1 MTTETEFGLLRN
13 RDLSEEMKVS
23 YMDYAMSVIVSRALP
38 DVRDGLKPVQRRILY
53 AMHELGMTPGSAHK
67 KSARLVGEVL
77 GKYHPHGDGPVYEAM
92 VRMAQVFSLRV
103 PLVDGQGNFGS
114 IDGDPAAAMRYT
126 EARLSRAAFEILND
140 LEQDTVNFIE
150 NFDGSLQ
157 EPTVLPAK
165 LPQLLLNGTT
175 GIAVGMATNIPPHNL
190 GELCSGIIRLI
201 NNPDATTRELMRYVK
216 GPDFPTAATIMGTQ
230 GIVEAY
236 ETGRGS
242 VVMRAVCN
250 LQETPNSKRA
260 KLIFTELPYQVNKAT
275 LIEKIAILAR
285 SKRIEGITE
294 IRDESNRKGIRIVLE
309 LRHVNQAPVIL
320 NKLYSMTPLQTNFS
334 FNMLALANGTPK
346 TITLKGALQYYI
358 DFRREI
364 VTRRAKY
371 QLTKAQNRI
380 HLLDGLIIALNNI
393 DSIITLIRE
402 SQSVDNAKSA
412 LMTWYKLDE
421 LQAQAILDM
430 PLRRLAALEREK
442 IENEHKELA
451 KEIKSLQS
459 LLSSKEKIDEVIKTE
474 TQEMRKKLAD
484 PRRTQIKEEVRK
496 FTRDEL
502 EAHESIVI
510 TLSQGGYIKRIPAST
525 YRNQHRGGRGVTGMT
540 TREDDPI
547 NNIIVGDTHDTLLF
561 FTNRGRVLPLKAFEL
576 RPDTS
581 RKTRGVPITNIIP
594 LQDNEFVKSVVSL
607 QNLSQKDLYLLLTTN
622 KGSVKRISVDKISS
636 IRKAGLIIMRLSKGE
651 DLLTAFLVNNDD
663 DVIMVSESGQ
673 SIRFGAKDVTPRN
686 RPAGGVR
693 GMKMIK
699 NDKLVAADKVIPDS
713 KLLVV
718 SKNGFGKL
726 TDLNRYRS
734 QKRAGSGIKT
744 LNVTPKTGKV
754 AGSQVIAQ
762 SHEVYLVSKQAVMLR
777 TNLSEIRNTGRAT
790 QGVTIFKL
798 AKGDSV
804 SSMACVGDLGDDAI
818 DHTTITTEDI

>member
-92 VRMAQVFSLRV
+92 VRMAQIFSLRV

-140 LEQDTVNFIE
+140 LEQDTVDFIE

>member
-13 RDLSEEMKVS
+13 RDLTEEMKVS

-53 AMHELGMTPGSAHK
+53 AMHGLGMSPGSAHK

-92 VRMAQVFSLRV
+92 VRMAQEFSMRV
-103 PLVDGQGNFGS
+103 PLVNGQGNFGS
-114 IDGDPAAAMRYT
+114 VDGDPPAAMRYT
-126 EARLSRAAFEILND
+126 EARLSRAAEEILND
-140 LEQDTVNFIE
+140 IEQDTVNFIE

-157 EPTVLPAK
+157 EPSILPAK

-201 NNPDATTRELMRYVK
+201 NNPDASTLELMRYVK
-216 GPDFPTAATIMGTQ
+216 GPDFPTAATIMGNQ

-236 ETGRGS
+236 ETGRGTA
-242 VVMRAVCN
+242 VMRAVST
-250 LQETPNSKRA
+250 LQETPNSRKA
-260 KLIFTELPYQVNKAT
+260 KLIFSELPYQVNKST
-275 LIEKIAILAR
+275 LIEKMAALVR

-309 LRHVNQAPVIL
+309 LRNVSQAPVIL

-346 TITLKGALQYYI
+346 TITLRGALQYYI

-364 VTRRAKY
+364 VTRRAQY

-380 HLLDGLIIALNNI
+380 HLLEGLLVALNNI

-402 SQSVDNAKSA
+402 SQSVDNARSA

-451 KEIKSLQS
+451 KEIKSLQG

-474 TQEMRKKLAD
+474 TQEMRKKHAD
-484 PRRTQIKEEVRK
+484 PRKTQIKEEVRK
-496 FTRDEL
+496 FTREEL

-510 TLSQGGYIKRIPAST
+510 TLSQGGYIKRIPAGT

-576 RPDTS
+576 RPDIS

-594 LQDNEFVKSVVSL
+594 LQDNESVKSVVSL
-607 QNLSQKDLYLLLTTN
+607 S
-622 KGSVKRISVDKISS
+622 
-636 IRKAGLIIMRLSKGE
+636 LIHI
-651 DLLTAFLVNNDD
+651 
-663 DVIMVSESGQ
+663 
-673 SIRFGAKDVTPRN
+673 
-686 RPAGGVR
+686 
-693 GMKMIK
+693 
-699 NDKLVAADKVIPDS
+699 
-713 KLLVV
+713 
-718 SKNGFGKL
+718 
-726 TDLNRYRS
+726 
-734 QKRAGSGIKT
+734 
-744 LNVTPKTGKV
+744 
-754 AGSQVIAQ
+754 
-762 SHEVYLVSKQAVMLR
+762 
-777 TNLSEIRNTGRAT
+777 
-790 QGVTIFKL
+790 
-798 AKGDSV
+798 
-804 SSMACVGDLGDDAI
+804 
-818 DHTTITTEDI
+818 

>member
-92 VRMAQVFSLRV
+92 VRMAQIFSLRV

-140 LEQDTVNFIE
+140 LEQDTVDFIE

-242 VVMRAVCN
+242 IVMRAVCN

>member
-13 RDLSEEMKVS
+13 RDLTEEMKVS

-53 AMHELGMTPGSAHK
+53 AMHGLGMSPGSAHK

-92 VRMAQVFSLRV
+92 VRMAQEFSMRV
-103 PLVDGQGNFGS
+103 PLVNGQGNFGS
-114 IDGDPAAAMRYT
+114 VDGDPPAAMRYT
-126 EARLSRAAFEILND
+126 EARLSRAAEEILND
-140 LEQDTVNFIE
+140 IEQDTVNFIE

-157 EPTVLPAK
+157 EPSILPAK

-201 NNPDATTRELMRYVK
+201 NNPDASTRELMRYVK
-216 GPDFPTAATIMGTQ
+216 GPDFPTAATIMGNQ

-236 ETGRGS
+236 ETGRGTA
-242 VVMRAVCN
+242 VMRAVST
-250 LQETPNSKRA
+250 LQETPNSRKA
-260 KLIFTELPYQVNKAT
+260 KLIFSELPYQVNKST
-275 LIEKIAILAR
+275 LIEKMAALVR

-309 LRHVNQAPVIL
+309 LRNVNQAPVIL

-346 TITLKGALQYYI
+346 TITLRGALQYYI

-364 VTRRAKY
+364 VTRRAQY

-380 HLLDGLIIALNNI
+380 HLLDGLLVALNNI

-402 SQSVDNAKSA
+402 SQSVDNARSA

-451 KEIKSLQS
+451 KEIKSLQG

-474 TQEMRKKLAD
+474 TQEMRKKHAD
-484 PRRTQIKEEVRK
+484 PRKTQIKEEVRK
-496 FTRDEL
+496 FTREQL

-510 TLSQGGYIKRIPAST
+510 TLSQGGYIKRIPAGT

-540 TREDDPI
+540 TRED
-547 NNIIVGDTHDTLLF
+547 L
-561 FTNRGRVLPLKAFEL
+561 
-576 RPDTS
+576 
-581 RKTRGVPITNIIP
+581 
-594 LQDNEFVKSVVSL
+594 SL
-607 QNLSQKDLYLLLTTN
+607 
-622 KGSVKRISVDKISS
+622 IHI
-636 IRKAGLIIMRLSKGE
+636 
-651 DLLTAFLVNNDD
+651 
-663 DVIMVSESGQ
+663 
-673 SIRFGAKDVTPRN
+673 
-686 RPAGGVR
+686 
-693 GMKMIK
+693 
-699 NDKLVAADKVIPDS
+699 
-713 KLLVV
+713 
-718 SKNGFGKL
+718 
-726 TDLNRYRS
+726 
-734 QKRAGSGIKT
+734 
-744 LNVTPKTGKV
+744 
-754 AGSQVIAQ
+754 
-762 SHEVYLVSKQAVMLR
+762 
-777 TNLSEIRNTGRAT
+777 
-790 QGVTIFKL
+790 
-798 AKGDSV
+798 
-804 SSMACVGDLGDDAI
+804 
-818 DHTTITTEDI
+818 

>member
-13 RDLSEEMKVS
+13 RDLTEEMKVS

-53 AMHELGMTPGSAHK
+53 AMHGLGMSPGSAHK

-92 VRMAQVFSLRV
+92 VRMAQEFSMRV
-103 PLVDGQGNFGS
+103 PLVNGQGNFGS
-114 IDGDPAAAMRYT
+114 VDGDPPAAMRYT
-126 EARLSRAAFEILND
+126 EARLSRAAEEILND
-140 LEQDTVNFIE
+140 IEQDTVNFIE

-157 EPTVLPAK
+157 EPSILPAK

-201 NNPDATTRELMRYVK
+201 NNPDASTLELMRYVK
-216 GPDFPTAATIMGTQ
+216 GPDFPTAATIMGNQ

-236 ETGRGS
+236 ETGRGTA
-242 VVMRAVCN
+242 VMRAVST
-250 LQETPNSKRA
+250 LQETPNSRKA
-260 KLIFTELPYQVNKAT
+260 KLIFSELPYQVNKST
-275 LIEKIAILAR
+275 LIEKMAALVR

-309 LRHVNQAPVIL
+309 LRNVSQAPVIL

-346 TITLKGALQYYI
+346 TITLRGALQYYI

-364 VTRRAKY
+364 VTRRAQY

-380 HLLDGLIIALNNI
+380 HLLEGLLVALNNI

-402 SQSVDNAKSA
+402 SQSVDNARSA

-451 KEIKSLQS
+451 KEIKSLQG

-474 TQEMRKKLAD
+474 TQEMRKKHAD
-484 PRRTQIKEEVRK
+484 PRKTQIKEEVRK
-496 FTRDEL
+496 FTREEL

-510 TLSQGGYIKRIPAST
+510 TLSQGGYIKRIPAGT

-576 RPDTS
+576 RPDIS

-594 LQDNEFVKSVVSL
+594 LQDNESVKSVVSI
-607 QNLSQKDLYLLLTTN
+607 QNLSQKDLYLFMTTN
-622 KGSVKRISVDKISS
+622 KGSVKRISVEKISS
-636 IRKAGLIIMRLSKGE
+636 IRKAGLIIMRLPKGE
-651 DLLTAFLVNNDD
+651 DLLTAFLVNNDE
-663 DVIMVSESGQ
+663 DVIMVSENGQ

-693 GMKMIK
+693 GMKMVK
-699 NDKLVAADKVIPDS
+699 NDKIVAADKVIPDS

-726 TDLNRYRS
+726 TDLNRYR
-734 QKRAGSGIKT
+734 
-744 LNVTPKTGKV
+744 
-754 AGSQVIAQ
+754 
-762 SHEVYLVSKQAVMLR
+762 
-777 TNLSEIRNTGRAT
+777 
-790 QGVTIFKL
+790 
-798 AKGDSV
+798 
-804 SSMACVGDLGDDAI
+804 
-818 DHTTITTEDI
+818 

>member
-53 AMHELGMTPGSAHK
+53 AMNELGMTPGSAHK

-77 GKYHPHGDGPVYEAM
+77 GKYHPHGDAPVYEAM

-190 GELCSGIIRLI
+190 GELCSGIVRLI

-242 VVMRAVCN
+242 IVMRAVCN

-451 KEIKSLQS
+451 KEIKSLQN

-484 PRRTQIKEEVRK
+484 PRKTQIKEEVRK

-607 QNLSQKDLYLLLTTN
+607 PNLSQKDLYLLLTTN

-818 DHTTITTEDI
+818 DQATITTEDI

>member
-242 VVMRAVCN
+242 IVMRAVCN

>member
-140 LEQDTVNFIE
+140 LEQDTVDFIE

>member
-190 GELCSGIIRLI
+190 GELCSGIVRLI

-242 VVMRAVCN
+242 IVMRAVCN

-451 KEIKSLQS
+451 KEIKSLQN

-581 RKTRGVPITNIIP
+581 RKTRGVPNNKYNSIT
-594 LQDNEFVKSVVSL
+594 
-607 QNLSQKDLYLLLTTN
+607 
-622 KGSVKRISVDKISS
+622 R
-636 IRKAGLIIMRLSKGE
+636 
-651 DLLTAFLVNNDD
+651 
-663 DVIMVSESGQ
+663 
-673 SIRFGAKDVTPRN
+673 
-686 RPAGGVR
+686 
-693 GMKMIK
+693 
-699 NDKLVAADKVIPDS
+699 
-713 KLLVV
+713 
-718 SKNGFGKL
+718 
-726 TDLNRYRS
+726 
-734 QKRAGSGIKT
+734 
-744 LNVTPKTGKV
+744 
-754 AGSQVIAQ
+754 
-762 SHEVYLVSKQAVMLR
+762 
-777 TNLSEIRNTGRAT
+777 
-790 QGVTIFKL
+790 
-798 AKGDSV
+798 
-804 SSMACVGDLGDDAI
+804 
-818 DHTTITTEDI
+818 